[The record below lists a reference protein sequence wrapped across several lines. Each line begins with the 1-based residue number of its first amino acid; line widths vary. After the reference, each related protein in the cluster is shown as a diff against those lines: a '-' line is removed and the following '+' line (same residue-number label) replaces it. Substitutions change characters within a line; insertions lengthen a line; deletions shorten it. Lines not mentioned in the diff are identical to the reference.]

1 VAEQSAANNLA
12 GFNAGYLTP
21 NMAQPYFER
30 AARASVAMRLGVQV
44 PVGIEGEA
52 VPVVTGRAEAYWTA
66 EAGRKKSTST
76 GLGLKSITPKKLTA
90 ISVVSSEV
98 VRRNPGN
105 YMTVLRNQ
113 IGDAFAYS
121 FDLAAFHGTDMQG
134 GPAPFGT
141 GMFLDA
147 TTKQVEL
154 GSETVANGG
163 IWRDLVDAMQLVVAD
178 TSAVS
183 GGPST
188 MRRRVNGWALDAI
201 IEPTFLGSFDTAG
214 RPLFLD
220 TPITDTA
227 SPIRQSTLLGRPAMI
242 GEGVAPDTDLTS
254 VVGYG
259 GDFSQLVWG
268 VTSGI
273 SFSVSNQATVT
284 IGGVLTSLWENN
296 LLAIKAEAE
305 YGLLINDIKSF
316 VRLANRT
323 GS

>member
-1 VAEQSAANNLA
+1 MAEQSAANNVA

-21 NMAQPYFER
+21 NMARPYFER

-44 PVGIEGEA
+44 PVGIEGES

-66 EAGRKKSTST
+66 EAGRKKTTST
-76 GLGLKSITPKKLTA
+76 GLGLKSITPKKLAA
-90 ISVVSSEV
+90 ISVVSAEV

-105 YMTVLRNQ
+105 YMEVLRNQ

-134 GPAPFGT
+134 GAAPFGA

-154 GSETVANGG
+154 GSETAANGG
-163 IWRDLVDAMQLVVAD
+163 IYRDFVDAMQLVVMD
-178 TSAVS
+178 TSAVT
-183 GGPST
+183 GGPAT
-188 MRRRVNGWALDAI
+188 MRRRVNAWALDAI
-201 IEPTFLGSFDTAG
+201 VEPTMLASNDTTG
-214 RPLFLD
+214 RPLFVD
-220 TPITDTA
+220 MPSTDTA
-227 SPIRQSTLLGRPAMI
+227 SPIRTSTVLGRPALI

-259 GDFSQLVWG
+259 GDFTQLVWG

-273 SFSVSNQATVT
+273 TFSVSNQATVT

>member
-1 VAEQSAANNLA
+1 MAEQSSATTVG
-12 GFNAGYLTP
+12 GFNSGYLTP
-21 NMAQPYFER
+21 NMARPYFER

-66 EAGRKKSTST
+66 EGGRKKSTNT
-76 GLGLKSITPKKLTA
+76 GLGLKTITPKKLTA
-90 ISVVSSEV
+90 ITVVSSEV

-105 YMTVLRNQ
+105 YMEILRNQ

-134 GPAPFGT
+134 GAPPFGA
-141 GMFLDA
+141 GQFLDA

-154 GSETVANGG
+154 GAETAANGG
-163 IWRDLVDAMQLVVAD
+163 VWRDLVDAMQLVVAD

-188 MRRRVNGWALDAI
+188 FRRRVNAWALDSI
-201 IEPTFLGSFDTAG
+201 VEPTLLGSLDSTG
-214 RPLFLD
+214 RPLFV
-220 TPITDTA
+220 DTA
-227 SPIRQSTLLGRPAMI
+227 SVDTALPLRQSTLLGRPALI
-242 GEGVAPDTDLTS
+242 SEGVAPDNDLTS

-273 SFSVSNQATVT
+273 TFGVSNQATVT

-296 LLAIKAEAE
+296 LVAIKAEAE

-316 VRLANRT
+316 VRLANRI